1 MNKMNKKGFT
11 LIEMLVV
18 IAIIAVLVSII
29 VPVVGNSTTKAKA
42 ATDAANL
49 RSFAASIAIDYMD
62 NNTIDNTYS
71 APDCKSETGTLKV
84 YLVNDQ
90 VVAVFENNNTAHGVE
105 YYAFIAEHGKTSAT
119 VNNATVNAPTATTSN
134 TVLYPVSNTQQPA

>member
-42 ATDAANL
+42 AADAANL
-49 RSFAASIAIDYMD
+49 RSIAASVAIDYMD
-62 NNTIDNTYS
+62 NNVIDGTYTM
-71 APDCKSETGTLKV
+71 PTSETDGTKTAAV
-84 YLVNDQ
+84 YLVGNEIKAFYDKS
-90 VVAVFENNNTAHGVE
+90 GVE
-105 YYAFIAEHGKTSAT
+105 YFAAVAGGET
-119 VNNATVNAPTATTSN
+119 VTAPTALPSGADKM
-134 TVLYPVSNTQQPA
+134 VDSSGVVEKYAPAAN